1 MKKLLLFILLF
12 ISGYAI
18 AGHVA
23 GGEIFYT
30 YLGKGVANG
39 TSKYKITL
47 RLFRECNPI
56 AVNGQGLAQLP
67 DYVYLGIYKNTEP
80 TQEVGSLVYVPRKGG
95 LTILNLSSYNPC
107 LVEKIPVCYQL
118 GIYEFEQDLPDI
130 AEGYTVGYQTCCRS
144 FSIVNVHFPPLSNTL
159 NAEGATYSCQIPGTN
174 LLGSGINSSP
184 VFSIKDTTLVCANDH
199 FTLDMSASD
208 PDMGDSLSY
217 SLCSAF
223 NRGRTTGAAD
233 TNYLPPP
240 YYSVSYLSPYSGS
253 SPLGNEA
260 SIDPI
265 TGIISGIAPEAGAYV
280 INVCVTEWRK
290 GVPIGIHRK
299 DFTLKVA
306 SCTLSAAKLRPSY
319 ANCNSFSFKFSNES
333 TSPFINKYLW
343 NFGDSLSSTNID
355 SVSPTPVHI
364 YADTGGYK
372 FSLTVFSKGANG
384 ICVDSAKSIVKVYP
398 GFHANFVV
406 KSSCIKNPYSFI
418 DSSFSKYGS
427 INSWSWDLGETSTTN
442 DIFSV
447 KDTSYIY
454 PTPGF
459 KTVKLTVG
467 NSTGCTADT
476 SIVVTVREN
485 PLLYLPFHD
494 TVICNVDSVK
504 LFSSEVNPSGL
515 AKFRWTPAD
524 SVSNDT
530 ISNPIVHPKKTL
542 TYHLYLTDQGCFAN
556 DTVRVNTVSAIAV
569 KIEPSDTLLCQK
581 DSIILYALT
590 KGEGYTWTR
599 NNLSDGLRFSWTS
612 NNPNEKIEAPNHA
625 SPYIKSTANPTKYT
639 VKVNLGNI
647 CYSESS
653 NTVSVYPYPIISA
666 GVSDSICY
674 GNSKTLIGSISKG
687 ATYKWTPINSLI
699 DSTSLNP
706 IATPDSTTQYTL
718 TAHYT
723 GKNVCPKPISDTVTI
738 TVIPKVIISA
748 GNDTTVVVNEPL
760 HLAALGN
767 VDSTNATFL
776 WTTTNTPQLY
786 LDKNNIYNP
795 TAIVTSLT
803 IDSITYVVTAIQNN
817 VKKCSA
823 TDTLRVLVYQTLPQ
837 IFVPTVF
844 TPNSFNGSYKT
855 EKPVPVGVLRLDF
868 FRVFNREGKLLFT
881 TSTIGDGWDGNYNGE
896 AQPSGTYIYETR
908 GLDYKGIKT
917 LYNKG
922 TFVLIR

>member
-12 ISGYAI
+12 ISSYAI
-18 AGHVA
+18 AGHIA

-67 DYVYLGIYKNTEP
+67 DYVYIGIYKNTDP

-95 LTILNLSSYNPC
+95 LTILNLSTYNPC

-118 GIYEFEQDLPDI
+118 AVYEFDQELPDI
-130 AEGYTVGYQTCCRS
+130 PEGYTVGYQTCCRS

-159 NAEGATYSCQIPGTN
+159 NAEGATYSCQIPGTD

-184 VFSIKDTTLVCANDH
+184 VFYIKDTTLVCANDR

-208 PDMGDSLSY
+208 PDNGDSLSY
-217 SLCSAF
+217 SLCSAY
-223 NRGRTTGAAD
+223 NRGRTTSAAD

-240 YYSVSYLSPYSGS
+240 YYSVTYITPYSGS

-260 SIDPI
+260 SIDPT
-265 TGIISGIAPEAGAYV
+265 TGIMSGIAPEAGAYV

-306 SCTLSAAKLRPSY
+306 SCTLSGAKLKPSY
-319 ANCNSFSFKFSNES
+319 ANCNSFSFKFFNES
-333 TSPFINKYLW
+333 TSPYINKYLW
-343 NFGDSLSSTNID
+343 NFGDSLSPTNID
-355 SVSPTPVHI
+355 SISPTPVHI
-364 YADTGGYK
+364 YSDTGGYK

-398 GFHANFVV
+398 GFHANFVIQ
-406 KSSCIKNPYSFI
+406 SSCIKNPYYFI

-427 INSWSWDLGETSTTN
+427 INSWNWDLGETTTTN
-442 DIFSV
+442 DIFFV

-476 SIVVTVREN
+476 SIVINVLSN
-485 PLLYLPFHD
+485 PLLNKLRD
-494 TVICNVDSVK
+494 TIICVNDTLQLSA
-504 LFSSEVNPSGL
+504 SEVNRSGK
-515 AKFRWTPAD
+515 AIFSWTPAKYMSD
-524 SVSNDT
+524 STSANPTVFPPDTTVYHLLLSDQGCYARDSLTVYTKVVITVKALPLDTLICENDSIHLFADTYGVEFNWNSSNPKESVS
-530 ISNPIVHPKKTL
+530 SVRNPIVRPSVNPT
-542 TYHLYLTDQGCFAN
+542 TYNVRAYLGNGDRCFAY
-556 DTVRVNTVSAIAV
+556 DKTMV
-569 KIEPSDTLLCQK
+569 
-581 DSIILYALT
+581 Y
-590 KGEGYTWTR
+590 
-599 NNLSDGLRFSWTS
+599 
-612 NNPNEKIEAPNHA
+612 
-625 SPYIKSTANPTKYT
+625 
-639 VKVNLGNI
+639 
-647 CYSESS
+647 
-653 NTVSVYPYPIISA
+653 VYPYPIINA
-666 GVSDSICY
+666 GEDAAICFGYNKILTGSVSP
-674 GNSKTLIGSISKG
+674 G
-687 ATYKWTPINSLI
+687 AKYYWSPVQSLT
-699 DSTSLNP
+699 DSTTLHPTAS
-706 IATPDSTTQYTL
+706 PDTTTQYTL
-718 TAHYT
+718 MAQYT
-723 GKNVCPKPISDTVTI
+723 GKKVCPKPISDTVTI

-748 GNDTTVVVNEPL
+748 GNDTTVVINEPL
-760 HLAALGN
+760 HLSAIGN
-767 VDSTNATFL
+767 VDSTNANFL
-776 WTTTNTPQLY
+776 WTTTNTKQDY

-795 TAIVTSLT
+795 TATVTSLD
-803 IDSITYVVTAIQNN
+803 IDSITYVVTAIKNN
-817 VKKCSA
+817 LNKCSA

-855 EKPVPVGVLRLDF
+855 EKPVPVGVLKLDF
-868 FRVFNREGKLLFT
+868 FRVFNRDGKLLFT
-881 TSTIGDGWDGNYNGE
+881 TSTIGEGWDGNYNGE